1 MAKKATKANA
11 FVHAFRKAQRHLSD
25 CDPLLAQ
32 LIKNVGPCTL
42 QPGGE
47 AFPLLVRSII
57 SQMISTKAALAISAR
72 VVAALQPHGLT
83 PAAVAATSEE
93 SLRGA
98 GLSRSKVLALKD
110 LAERALSGAL
120 PLERLAELSD
130 EEVIDC
136 LVPVRGIGR
145 WTAEMFLIFSLGR
158 LDVLPVDDF
167 GLRAGVRD
175 VYQLPDLPTRAAL
188 RELGEAWRPYRSIA
202 TWYFWRSRGG
212 VPQSQRSEIR
222 SQRSEV
228 RNQKSKNLTSDL

>member
-1 MAKKATKANA
+1 MAKKAAKANGYA
-11 FVHAFRKAQRHLSD
+11 NAFRKARRHLSS

-42 QPGGE
+42 QPNGE

-72 VVAALQPHGLT
+72 VIAAMQPHGLT
-83 PAAVAATSEE
+83 PPAVAATSEDT
-93 SLRGA
+93 LRGA
-98 GLSRSKVLALKD
+98 GLSRTKVLALKD
-110 LAERALSGAL
+110 LAERALNGAL
-120 PLERLAELSD
+120 PLDQLSELSD

-136 LVPVRGIGR
+136 LIPVRGIGR

-175 VYQLPDLPTRAAL
+175 VYQLPDLPNRAAL
-188 RELGEAWRPYRSIA
+188 RERGEAWRPYRSIA

-212 VPQSQRSEIR
+212 VPQSS
-222 SQRSEV
+222 
-228 RNQKSKNLTSDL
+228 